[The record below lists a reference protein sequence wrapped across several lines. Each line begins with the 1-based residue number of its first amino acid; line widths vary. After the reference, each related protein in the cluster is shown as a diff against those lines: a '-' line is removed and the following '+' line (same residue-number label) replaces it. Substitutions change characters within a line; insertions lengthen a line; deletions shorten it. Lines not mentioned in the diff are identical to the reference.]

1 MYMKELKAET
11 INDIEKNILKIS
23 TKLFLD
29 QGYDNTTIRQI
40 AEASG
45 IGRGHLYYY
54 FRKKEDILIHI
65 FKQILNK
72 IYNDVIESSDDK
84 TEVLLSYAMIQ
95 CIFTYTL
102 VFNEKLFRI
111 YLQGS
116 KIEIVRRAAQNILV
130 ELCKKKS
137 KSMKYDIKEKDIYFS
152 IIIGYAGECE
162 LLKRFYN
169 GEENF
174 DIDSIIKSI
183 ISTRLLL
190 LNIINHQEVE
200 SIVNQAMIEAKKF
213 DYNNIIEKIHFFDF

>member
-1 MYMKELKAET
+1 MKELKAET

-111 YLQGS
+111 YLQVY
-116 KIEIVRRAAQNILV
+116 KIENEEKNKMKSIDQIME
-130 ELCKKKS
+130 EL
-137 KSMKYDIKEKDIYFS
+137 
-152 IIIGYAGECE
+152 
-162 LLKRFYN
+162 
-169 GEENF
+169 

-213 DYNNIIEKIHFFDF
+213 DYNNIIEKIHYFDF

>member
-1 MYMKELKAET
+1 
-11 INDIEKNILKIS
+11 
-23 TKLFLD
+23 
-29 QGYDNTTIRQI
+29 
-40 AEASG
+40 
-45 IGRGHLYYY
+45 
-54 FRKKEDILIHI
+54 
-65 FKQILNK
+65 
-72 IYNDVIESSDDK
+72 
-84 TEVLLSYAMIQ
+84 MIQ

-213 DYNNIIEKIHFFDF
+213 DYNNIIEKIHCFDF

>member
-1 MYMKELKAET
+1 
-11 INDIEKNILKIS
+11 
-23 TKLFLD
+23 
-29 QGYDNTTIRQI
+29 
-40 AEASG
+40 
-45 IGRGHLYYY
+45 
-54 FRKKEDILIHI
+54 
-65 FKQILNK
+65 
-72 IYNDVIESSDDK
+72 
-84 TEVLLSYAMIQ
+84 MIQ

-213 DYNNIIEKIHFFDF
+213 DYNNIIEKIHYFDF

>member
-137 KSMKYDIKEKDIYFS
+137 KSMKYDIKEKDIYLKNLLTDKMVR
-152 IIIGYAGECE
+152 ARVENKE
-162 LLKRFYN
+162 LTVRLNAYDAMWLK
-169 GEENF
+169 
-174 DIDSIIKSI
+174 
-183 ISTRLLL
+183 
-190 LNIINHQEVE
+190 
-200 SIVNQAMIEAKKF
+200 M
-213 DYNNIIEKIHFFDF
+213 

>member
-1 MYMKELKAET
+1 
-11 INDIEKNILKIS
+11 
-23 TKLFLD
+23 
-29 QGYDNTTIRQI
+29 
-40 AEASG
+40 
-45 IGRGHLYYY
+45 
-54 FRKKEDILIHI
+54 
-65 FKQILNK
+65 
-72 IYNDVIESSDDK
+72 
-84 TEVLLSYAMIQ
+84 MIQ

-130 ELCKKKS
+130 ELCKKKC

-213 DYNNIIEKIHFFDF
+213 DYNNIIEKIHYFDF

>member
-84 TEVLLSYAMIQ
+84 T
-95 CIFTYTL
+95 
-102 VFNEKLFRI
+102 
-111 YLQGS
+111 
-116 KIEIVRRAAQNILV
+116 
-130 ELCKKKS
+130 
-137 KSMKYDIKEKDIYFS
+137 
-152 IIIGYAGECE
+152 
-162 LLKRFYN
+162 
-169 GEENF
+169 
-174 DIDSIIKSI
+174 
-183 ISTRLLL
+183 
-190 LNIINHQEVE
+190 
-200 SIVNQAMIEAKKF
+200 
-213 DYNNIIEKIHFFDF
+213 